1 MGRLADRKDLE
12 ELRREIDEIDR
23 QLISLLAR
31 RMGLAGEIARI
42 KEERGKPLRDEGR
55 EGEVVERARGLA
67 RELGLDPEVAEAV
80 MRVIISR
87 MVQKQAERLER
98 PEWWEHLNRVF
109 RDYPAQL
116 KVAKVLFSR
125 GLRVGKGG
133 KIFCGDMRVPS
144 IQVAREAGVDR
155 RTVEMTARTL
165 LEDEKLG
172 PLFSNLQPLPYLKG
186 VAHHLGL
193 GVVEIT
199 AEDATKPGILHEVAG
214 VLSKFRVSVR
224 QVVADDPHLVPYPK
238 LTVVTDRPLKGRV
251 IEELRA
257 LPSVQSVIVY

>member
-1 MGRLADRKDLE
+1 VSVYSRKKSLE
-12 ELRREIDEIDR
+12 EFRKEIDEIDR
-23 QLISLLAR
+23 QLVSLLVR
-31 RMGLAGEIARI
+31 RMGLAGGIARL
-42 KEERGKPLRDEGR
+42 KEREGGPLRDEGR
-55 EGEVVERARGLA
+55 EEEVVGRARRLA
-67 RELGLDPEVAEAV
+67 REQGLDPEVAEAV

-87 MVQKQAERLER
+87 MTQKQAERLER
-98 PEWWEHLNRVF
+98 PEWWERLNRVF
-109 RDYPAQL
+109 REYPAQL
-116 KVAKVLFSR
+116 KVAKVLFAR
-125 GLRVGKGG
+125 GLRVEREG
-133 KIFCGDMRVPS
+133 KIMCGEMRVPS

-165 LEDEKLG
+165 LKDEKLG

-199 AEDATKPGILHEVAG
+199 AEDATKPGILHEVAE
-214 VLSKFRVSVR
+214 VLSRFRVSVR